1 MENFSSCN
9 LIFFLDIL
17 IGKMEAS
24 EHSEV
29 SGFALDLKKN
39 LVLHFSNLDIQ
50 EKYQITLGKIFHTLR
65 QNNAWR
71 KVPFLTRI
79 LKHIGTQGHHL
90 YFNRTGAKNFTQQIV
105 YYTYNH
111 KVCVISLNFC
121 SFVFLTRLF
130 FLVDLLLV
138 DFCAVE
144 VKNGRKKDPN
154 GAIWLRKLLTAHLTK
169 FTFKFQK

>member
-39 LVLHFSNLDIQ
+39 LSLHFSNLDIQ

-71 KVPFLTRI
+71 KVPLNKSRRATLQYQNLANTKWKIITFA
-79 LKHIGTQGHHL
+79 LKINVQ
-90 YFNRTGAKNFTQQIV
+90 
-105 YYTYNH
+105 
-111 KVCVISLNFC
+111 
-121 SFVFLTRLF
+121 
-130 FLVDLLLV
+130 
-138 DFCAVE
+138 
-144 VKNGRKKDPN
+144 
-154 GAIWLRKLLTAHLTK
+154 LRKLRVIIK
-169 FTFKFQK
+169 KGGVGQKNCCWPSPGESLCSIEIWPTPSVKLLLLP